1 METAILRR
9 TSRILAGHLWV
20 FSNELVGSPKRLAPG
35 SLVELRDMKD
45 AFLGIGYANPHSLI
59 AVRILTRVKEEIDGA
74 FFVKRIRAALDLRK
88 RFVKDTDAF
97 RAVFSESDGLP
108 GLIVD
113 KYGDTLSIQFSTL
126 GMEAQAVLVIAA
138 LEEVFEPKTIVLRN
152 DASIRTL
159 EGLNM
164 EKKVVKGSLETL
176 PVIKERGT
184 VFEVDPMAGQKTGF
198 FLDQAE
204 NREAFKALVSNGKA
218 LDLFCY
224 TGAWAIKL
232 AEAGSDV
239 TGVDSSETAVKQAER
254 NALLNNLS
262 KKCSFIRSDVF
273 EFVKAEVAKGSR
285 YDAIVLDPPAFV
297 KSKANIKEGLKAY
310 RESNASCMKLLKEGG
325 LFATSSCSFHVDRL
339 TFLDM
344 LRSAARDAG
353 KTGRILEVRSQAK
366 DHPVALAVPETEY
379 LKCVI
384 MAVN

>member
-1 METAILRR
+1 METAVLRR

-59 AVRILTRVKEEIDGA
+59 AVRILTRVKEEIDSA
-74 FFVKRIRAALDLRK
+74 FFVKRIRAALDLRR

-126 GMEAQAVLVIAA
+126 GMEAQSGLVISA
-138 LEEVFEPKTIVLRN
+138 LEEVFQPKTIVLRN
-152 DASIRTL
+152 DTSIRTL
-159 EGLNM
+159 EGLSM
-164 EKKVVKGSLETL
+164 EKKVIKGGLETL

-204 NREAFKALVSNGKA
+204 NREALKALVGRGKS

-262 KKCSFIRSDVF
+262 EKCAFIRSDVF
-273 EFVKAEVAKGSR
+273 EFVKAEVLKGSR

-310 RESNASCMKLLKEGG
+310 RELNASCMKLLKDGG
-325 LFATSSCSFHVDRL
+325 LFATSSCSFHVERL
-339 TFLDM
+339 AFLDM
-344 LRSAARDAG
+344 LRSAARSAG

-366 DHPVALAVPETEY
+366 DHPIALAVPETEY

-384 MAVN
+384 MAVD